1 MYVDYI
7 VLVLFC
13 YINKC
18 GHRKVLFK
26 RQVWMSIFHI
36 INFKKKKFMDT
47 GVLDFFLIKKLFWII
62 IFA

>member
-18 GHRKVLFK
+18 GPRKVLFK

-47 GVLDFFLIKKLFWII
+47 GVLDFFLIKK
-62 IFA
+62 